1 LVVAVGFAD
10 GLAVALDFGANE
22 LVAVRVGAGFGALPD
37 LLAFFIKVLID
48 GFAFG
53 LAADCLVAAACLAG
67 IFGVGLLVFF
77 I

>member
-1 LVVAVGFAD
+1 MGFAD

-37 LLAFFIKVLID
+37 LLAFFIKVLVD
-48 GFAFG
+48 GFAVALGFAIG
-53 LAADCLVAAACLAG
+53 CLVAAACLAG